1 MSKVERII
9 LGSAKVFV
17 SEYSKSTGIPNDAT
31 LETDD
36 NRLGS
41 IKGGATVEYTPTY
54 YTAKDDLGEV
64 QKSRLTEEEAKV
76 KCGIMTINGNS
87 IAKLASTARVDESKA
102 GKRTLKIGGAGKDN
116 GKMYVIR
123 LLHEDEADGDIRVT
137 IVGRNEAG
145 FSFSFAKD
153 AETVIDAEFV
163 AFPNDSDGTLII
175 YEEEDSSVTGNT

>member
-1 MSKVERII
+1 MSKVERIV

-17 SEYSKSTGIPNDAT
+17 SEYEKATGIPADT
-31 LETDD
+31 VLETDD
-36 NRLGS
+36 NRLGN

-87 IAKLASTARVDESKA
+87 IAKLASTASVDETKA
-102 GKRTLKIGGAGKDN
+102 GKRTLKIGGAGNDN

-123 LLHEDEADGDIRVT
+123 LLHEDDADGDIRVT
-137 IVGRNEAG
+137 IVGRNEGG
-145 FSFSFAKD
+145 FSFAFKKD
-153 AETVIDAEFV
+153 AETVIDAEFS
-163 AFPNDSDGTLII
+163 AFPSDAGGTLIT
-175 YEEEDSSVTGNT
+175 YTEDDESVTGS

>member
-17 SEYSKSTGIPNDAT
+17 AEYSKTTGIPEDTT

-36 NRLGS
+36 NRFGN

-54 YTAKDDLGEV
+54 YIAKDDLGEV
-64 QKSRLTEEEAKV
+64 QKSRLTEEEVKV

-87 IAKLASTARVDESKA
+87 LSKLASTATVNESKA
-102 GKRTLKIGGAGKDN
+102 GKRTLKIGGAGNDN

-145 FSFSFAKD
+145 FALSFAKD
-153 AETVIDAEFV
+153 AETVVDAEFT
-163 AFPNDSDGTLII
+163 AFPSDSNGTLIV
-175 YEEEDSSVTGNT
+175 YEEEDSSVTGS